1 MRRNIKLQAAI
12 AALTAMGTVT
22 ASSVALA
29 QGTEA
34 GGRQLRALE
43 EVVVTG
49 TRVANRTNLDTTS
62 PVDVITSE
70 SLRQSGT
77 TELNQAL
84 SLVVPSYN
92 FPRPGLADGTD
103 TIRPATLRGLSPD
116 QTLVLVN
123 SKRRHSASLVNVNG
137 TVGRGSSAVDL
148 NTIPM
153 AIVERIE
160 VLRDGA
166 AAQYGSDAIAGVI
179 NLRLREAREGGEI
192 TASYS
197 ANDTRVRTNTRV
209 NAADVLPGA
218 TWPQPGSTSR
228 NESDGETVT
237 LSGWKGF
244 GLGDSGFLT
253 VAAEYKDAS
262 RTERGAFD
270 VRQQLPLVNGEFDPR
285 EQTIN
290 RFNHWYGD
298 PDLEQLTFF
307 ANMGYDIAPDVA
319 LYGWASYQDREAVSA
334 GFYRRAID
342 ARNVIEVHPEGFLP
356 LIAPEVEDM
365 SLAGGVTWKAGE
377 WDMDAS
383 MVYGYNSMDFTIKN
397 TVNRSIG
404 PTSKTVFDAG
414 GFDASQLTLNLS
426 GVRGYDVGLASPL
439 NVAVGLE
446 ARRDNY
452 SISAGE
458 PDSYRNGGV
467 LLPNGNPTASG
478 SQVFPG
484 FQPSN
489 EVDENRSAVGAYVD
503 LEVEVTSQF
512 LVSTALRVE
521 DYSDFGSAIAGKFSA
536 RYDFTEAFAIRGTVQ
551 NGFRAP
557 SLQQQFFTATSTN
570 FIDGVPFDITTFP
583 ATSDVAAALGAQE
596 LDAEE
601 SINISAGFVL
611 RAGDL
616 SLTVDAYRIEI
627 DDRIVLS
634 ENLTQAN
641 VREFLSDLGFIGI
654 GGGRF
659 FINGVET
666 VTEGIDMVLNYPMP
680 TDNLGYFDVTVAA
693 NYNTTDI
700 KKVPVTD
707 ELAALDPAPT
717 LFARV
722 NVLTFEEG
730 TPEDKYSVNLNWSLD
745 RMGATLRAVRY
756 GDVLAPSSNE
766 ANDLVLKAAWVMDL
780 EGRFDVTESLRF
792 AVGVDNLLDEYP
804 TRNPGALNGTG
815 ATPYS
820 NLSPFGRNG
829 RSYYGR
835 VTYSF

>member
-1 MRRNIKLQAAI
+1 MKRNLKLQAAI
-12 AALTAMGTVT
+12 AGLTAMGTATVST
-22 ASSVALA
+22 PALA
-29 QGTEA
+29 QGTDA

-197 ANDTRVRTNTRV
+197 ANDTRVKTNTGV
-209 NAADVLPGA
+209 SVVPGA

-228 NESDGETVT
+228 NESDGETLT
-237 LSGWKGF
+237 LSGWKGLA
-244 GLGDSGFLT
+244 LGDSGFLT
-253 VAAEYKDAS
+253 LAAEYKDAS

-270 VRQQLPLVNGEFDPR
+270 VRQQFPLVNGEFDPR

-298 PDLEQLTFF
+298 PDLEQLSFF
-307 ANMGYDIAPDVA
+307 ANMGYDIAPDVS

-334 GFYRRAID
+334 GFYRRAND

-356 LIAPEVEDM
+356 LIAPEVEDI
-365 SLAGGVTWKAGE
+365 SLAGGVAWKAGE

-383 MVYGYNSMDFTIKN
+383 LVYGYNSMDFTIKN

-404 PTSKTVFDAG
+404 PSSKTVFDAG

-452 SISAGE
+452 AISAGE

-467 LLPNGNPTASG
+467 LLNGSPTASG

-536 RYDFTEAFAIRGTVQ
+536 RYDFNESFAVRGTVQ

-601 SINISAGFVL
+601 SINVSAGFVL

-641 VREFLSDLGFIGI
+641 VREYLRDLGFIGI

-680 TDNLGYFDVTVAA
+680 TDNLGYFDLTVAA

-700 KKVPVTD
+700 KKVPFTD

-730 TPEDKYSVNLNWSLD
+730 TPEDKYSVNLNWGLD
-745 RMGATLRAVRY
+745 RLGATLRAVRY
-756 GDVLAPSSNE
+756 GDVLSPGTTE
-766 ANDLVLKAAWVMDL
+766 ATDLVLKAAWVVDF
-780 EGRFDVTESLRF
+780 EGRFDVTDSLRF

-820 NLSPFGRNG
+820 NLAPFGRNG

>member
-22 ASSVALA
+22 ASSLALA
-29 QGTEA
+29 QGTDA

-179 NLRLREAREGGEI
+179 NLRLREAREGGEV

-197 ANDTRVRTNTRV
+197 ANDTTVKTNTGV
-209 NAADVLPGA
+209 SVVPGA

-237 LSGWKGF
+237 LSGWKGLE
-244 GLGDSGFLT
+244 LGDSGFLT
-253 VAAEYKDAS
+253 LAAEYKDAS

-270 VRQQLPLVNGEFDPR
+270 VRQQFPLVNDEFDPR

-298 PDLEQLTFF
+298 PDLEQLSFF
-307 ANMGYDIAPDVA
+307 ANMGYDIAPDVS

-334 GFYRRAID
+334 GFYRRAND

-365 SLAGGVTWKAGE
+365 SLAGGVAWKAGE

-383 MVYGYNSMDFTIKN
+383 LVYGYNSMDFTIKN

-439 NVAVGLE
+439 NVAVGVE

-452 SISAGE
+452 SITAGE

-467 LLPNGNPTASG
+467 LLPNGSPTASG

-536 RYDFTEAFAIRGTVQ
+536 RYDFNESFAVRGTVQ

-601 SINISAGFVL
+601 SINVSAGFVL

-641 VREFLSDLGFIGI
+641 VRDYLRDLGFIGI

-680 TDNLGYFDVTVAA
+680 TDNLGYFDLTVAA

-700 KKVPVTD
+700 KKVPFTD

-730 TPEDKYSVNLNWSLD
+730 TPEDKYSVNLNWGLD
-745 RMGATLRAVRY
+745 RLGATLRAVRY
-756 GDVLAPSSNE
+756 GDVLSPSSNE
-766 ANDLVLKAAWVMDL
+766 ANDLVLKAAWVVDF

-792 AVGVDNLLDEYP
+792 AVGVDNLFDEYP